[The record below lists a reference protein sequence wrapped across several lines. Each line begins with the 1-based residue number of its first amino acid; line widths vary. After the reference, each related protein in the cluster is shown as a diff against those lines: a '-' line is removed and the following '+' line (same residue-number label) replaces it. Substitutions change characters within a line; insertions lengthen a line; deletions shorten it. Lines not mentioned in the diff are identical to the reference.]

1 MNNVH
6 FHQKVS
12 QYFVDKLAL
21 RSVAEKL
28 LNDLLFKMKKF
39 HKNTCKLLFYPQLKW
54 CMLNTIVFYMYQ
66 NKSH

>member
-1 MNNVH
+1 MYI
-6 FHQKVS
+6 FIKKVS
-12 QYFVDKLAL
+12 HYFIDKLAL

-28 LNDLLFKMKKF
+28 LNDILFEMKKF
-39 HKNTCKLLFYPQLKW
+39 HKNTCKLLYDPQLKW